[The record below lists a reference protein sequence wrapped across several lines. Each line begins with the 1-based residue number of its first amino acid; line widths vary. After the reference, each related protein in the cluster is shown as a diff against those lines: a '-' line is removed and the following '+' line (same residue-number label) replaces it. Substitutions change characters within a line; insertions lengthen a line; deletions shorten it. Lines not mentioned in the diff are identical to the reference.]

1 MPQRRDVILFEVFL
15 AILIVVFIGAS
26 FYYSPKARLVPL
38 VVGFFSLGLILYQ
51 LIVDVVTRG
60 PREAEEETF
69 LKSKFLQ
76 AASFAV
82 GCGILMLLF
91 GYFGCMAVVLA
102 GLTRYWFKESWLI
115 SLAVTACLLVFS
127 YILFIMIFAID
138 LYPGVI
144 PSFVISFF
152 PE

>member
-1 MPQRRDVILFEVFL
+1 VPQRRDVILFEVFL
-15 AILIVVFIGAS
+15 GILILVFIGAS

-60 PREAEEETF
+60 RKNATEETF
-69 LKSKFLQ
+69 LKTKFLQ
-76 AASFAV
+76 AASFAI
-82 GCGILMLLF
+82 GCSTLMILF
-91 GYFGCMAVVLA
+91 GYFGCMAAVLV
-102 GLTRYWFKESWLI
+102 GLTRYWFKESWLL
-115 SLAVTACLLVFS
+115 SLAVTVCLLFFS

-144 PSFVISFF
+144 PSLVISFF